1 MQAEL
6 SSESVEQ
13 LDVNAESAYQHF
25 KDKTVEIG
33 QSGIILFCFWNM
45 HSLQLFVCWSIAW
58 SGIVPSF
65 RLLK

>member
-33 QSGIILFCFWNM
+33 QSGIILFCF
-45 HSLQLFVCWSIAW
+45 
-58 SGIVPSF
+58 
-65 RLLK
+65 